1 MTRYLICLCM
11 AASPVRAQ
19 EITARQ
25 VLDKVISTYNSLKAV
40 HIVAEREESTYRPG
54 RTRASSMECELAVK
68 PGHRYFAR
76 AKQSHDEAFSVSD
89 GDNIWRALESKK
101 QWSEVSAAA
110 LTDDNDDDPGA
121 KNASRDLHDTME
133 GMLVYRLLAL
143 ARDAQD
149 PEIAKQVDFK
159 LGHDQVR
166 CYLIRAHTRS
176 ADIEFK
182 VDRTTFVVLQYTEK
196 SQAPDGKFEVT
207 LKLKLVELNEEV
219 NDSLFHF
226 DANPGW
232 TEVETLA
239 LPGESYVTLTGERAG
254 DFAVKTLDGESVALR
269 SLHGSVVVLDFW
281 ATWCGPCRAEFPVVE
296 KLRAEF
302 ADAVRFYGVSDEAPE
317 KVRKFVT
324 ENRYEMPMLL
334 DTHREMRRRYGIHAI
349 PALFVIDQDG
359 VVRRQFLGARSS
371 SELRKAIKS
380 VLERK
385 E

>member
-1 MTRYLICLCM
+1 M
-11 AASPVRAQ
+11 AAIPVRAQ
-19 EITARQ
+19 ELTARQ

-68 PGHRYFAR
+68 PGHRYFSR
-76 AKQSHDEAFSVSD
+76 VKQSHDQASSVSD
-89 GDNIWRALESKK
+89 GDNIWRALDSKK

-110 LTDDNDDDPGA
+110 LADDNDEESGA
-121 KNASRDLHDTME
+121 KNANRDLHDTLE
-133 GMLVYRLLAL
+133 GMLIYRLLSL
-143 ARDAQD
+143 AKDAQD

-159 LGHDQVR
+159 LGHERAR

-176 ADIEFK
+176 AEIQLT
-182 VDRTTFVVLQYTEK
+182 VDRTRFDVLQYTEK

-207 LKLKLVELNEEV
+207 LKLKLVELNGEV
-219 NDSLFHF
+219 SDSLFHF
-226 DANPGW
+226 DPKPGW

-239 LPGESYVTLTGERAG
+239 LPGERYVTLTGERAG
-254 DFAVKTLDGESVALR
+254 DFAAKTLDGESVALQ

-281 ATWCGPCRAEFPVVE
+281 ATWCGPCRAELPVVE

-302 ADAVRFYGVSDEAPE
+302 GDAVRFYGVSDDAAE

-324 ENRYEMPMLL
+324 DNRYQMPMLL
-334 DTHREMRRRYGIHAI
+334 DPRHEMHRRYGIHAI
-349 PALFVIDQDG
+349 PALFVIDRDG
-359 VVRRQFLGARSS
+359 VVRHQFLGTRSS
-371 SELRKAIKS
+371 SELRKAINS
-380 VLERK
+380 ALERK